1 MSKRASCYRFK
12 LWRPHPPRGEPPS
25 SLHWADFYPLPDPPC
40 VPRPQA
46 RSLER
51 SCGSCGGAASGR
63 VRAAGAGA
71 RFHAW
76 CPRHSERAFVR
87 AREDVGI
94 DAPKRYSC
102 RKCMM
107 KRSPQMMGT
116 LWCGAP
122 PECASRAGGAASIR
136 VCGRKNGYT
145 VLTCRLHNSRKR
157 CCDPER
163 GPSVSAQPT
172 RLPLGDTAPR
182 GSVITARRLDT
193 ASAVHSMVE

>member
-1 MSKRASCYRFK
+1 M
-12 LWRPHPPRGEPPS
+12 
-25 SLHWADFYPLPDPPC
+25 
-40 VPRPQA
+40 
-46 RSLER
+46 
-51 SCGSCGGAASGR
+51 
-63 VRAAGAGA
+63 RAAPSERGLLSAHAVHAGA
-71 RFHAW
+71 LQAGVYARPGQGRGSTRGA
-76 CPRHSERAFVR
+76 PAILNVLSSERG
-87 AREDVGI
+87 EDVGI

-122 PECASRAGGAASIR
+122 PECASRAGG
-136 VCGRKNGYT
+136 CGFDTRWCLKNGYT
-145 VLTCRLHNSRKR
+145 VLTCRLRSFRKR